1 MTDNIYKPTTLTK
14 AIKRIENK
22 NTGLLGL
29 VFKRQAEHLTETI
42 STDIDEN
49 LPEIAPLIS
58 DVEEGVVLK
67 DKGFITKTIT
77 PAFIRIK
84 KEINRAK
91 ALTRQV
97 GQPIGQ
103 GKDNTIALK
112 ARALKQAKESAML
125 RLKVMA
131 VQALFDGEINYSDNE
146 GRTYNLD
153 FQRDTRLN
161 TTLIGVDSWTNT
173 SVDITEQLEAWAGEI
188 RAASGSNP
196 NLLILDPK
204 AWSKFRNNEKIRKNL
219 DLRRGT
225 ESKIELA
232 CNTTGNVIFVG
243 SYGSVDI
250 AVYSEQY
257 TENGVSKP
265 MLAENSAILLNIEDV
280 VGVRHFGSLMTKKG
294 LIQTDFLAK
303 ELYKE
308 ETSKLWAQ
316 LESRPILVPHR
327 INATFACQVA

>member
-14 AIKRIENK
+14 AVKRIDNK

-67 DKGFITKTIT
+67 DKGFITKTVT

-97 GQPIGQ
+97 CQPIGQ

-112 ARALKQAKESAML
+112 ARALKQALESAML

-131 VQALFDGEINYSDNE
+131 VQALFDGEINYSDND

-153 FQRDTRLN
+153 FQRDARLN
-161 TTLIGVDSWTNT
+161 TTLIGD
-173 SVDITEQLEAWAGEI
+173 D
-188 RAASGSNP
+188 
-196 NLLILDPK
+196 

-243 SYGSVDI
+243 SYGSLDI
-250 AVYSEQY
+250 AVYSEHY
-257 TENGVSKP
+257 TEKGVSK
-265 MLAENSAILLNIEDV
+265 
-280 VGVRHFGSLMTKKG
+280 
-294 LIQTDFLAK
+294 
-303 ELYKE
+303 
-308 ETSKLWAQ
+308 
-316 LESRPILVPHR
+316 
-327 INATFACQVA
+327 